1 MEEAAADLR
10 FLTIEEVKAAKAGN
24 PLPEQETPAVAQT
37 SGGRPQL
44 PPMPLHHKRHRSLGY
59 RLRKFR
65 SKISFRLF
73 KRRYASA
80 AGEKFHAITPE
91 EIKRANA
98 YRDLSRIGA
107 EPGFTGNREES
118 NHQRRHKKRKKRS
131 WISRIF
137 RRKHK
142 EHPVILIRPGEI
154 VEEEKERAKL
164 SEYIRPILNSTA
176 LFMIA
181 YQLCWLLYQFAVM
194 IVASF
199 SNIDSVLF
207 YYEVLFPIGNYSPR
221 WNQVNIIFITLAGP
235 FISLVMYL
243 VYRFV
248 LIRRFHPGAQMRT
261 FLVWLYLNSMMLFFG
276 AFVGGAIT
284 RQGFGYVVDWM
295 FINVAFRI
303 LLSLIFL
310 SIIIWISWKVVRF
323 LPESSGLDSWKN
335 DRIKYV
341 ASRLV
346 IPVIIGGTIMILLKK
361 TDVIPQHENI
371 FNYDAFNIATLLFAV
386 IPPMFNINVRPHMI
400 QNKKTYPRV
409 HRRTVAFAVIAA
421 IALVLLVRIGLQY
434 GMLFQLSINLNIG
447 FYH

>member
-10 FLTIEEVKAAKAGN
+10 FLTLEEVKAAKAGN
-24 PLPEQETPAVAQT
+24 AVPEQNAPVSAPPAG
-37 SGGRPQL
+37 SRPQL
-44 PPMPLHHKRHRSLGY
+44 PPLPLHSKRHRSLGSRFRKWRS
-59 RLRKFR
+59 RLVFNM
-65 SKISFRLF
+65 F

-80 AGEKFHAITPE
+80 SRDKTHAITPE
-91 EIKRANA
+91 EIQRAKA
-98 YRDLSRIGA
+98 YRDFAKTGA
-107 EPGFTGNREES
+107 EPGIQGGNEQTGKK
-118 NHQRRHKKRKKRS
+118 RRHSKRRKRS

-137 RRKHK
+137 RRKHH

-154 VEEEKERAKL
+154 VEEQKEKAKL

-207 YYEVLFPIGNYSPR
+207 FYEVLFPIGNSSPK
-221 WNQVNIIFITLAGP
+221 WNQTNIIFITLAGP
-235 FISLVMYL
+235 FISLVMYM
-243 VYRFV
+243 VYRFL
-248 LIRRFHPGAQMRT
+248 LIRRFHPGAQMRM
-261 FLVWLYLNSMMLFFG
+261 FLVWMYLNSMMLFFG

-284 RQGFGYVVDWM
+284 RQGFGYVVDWL

-303 LLSLIFL
+303 LLSMVFL
-310 SIIIWISWKVVRF
+310 SIIVFISWRVVRF

-335 DRIKYV
+335 DRVKYV
-341 ASRLV
+341 ASRLI
-346 IPVIIGGTIMILLKK
+346 IPAILGGAIMILLKI
-361 TDVIPQHENI
+361 TNVIPQHENI

-386 IPPMFNINVRPHMI
+386 IPPAFNTNVRPHLI

-409 HRRTVAFAVIAA
+409 RRRTVAMTVIAA
-421 IALVLLVRIGLQY
+421 LALVLLVRVGLQY
-434 GMLFQLSINLNIG
+434 GLLFQLSINLNIG